1 MKETVITL
9 SARRA
14 LVGGREMAN
23 CFVTI
28 RDGIVEEVARHGPF
42 GGHVVEL
49 GSLDLIPGLIDLHCD
64 SLDGRRQPRPGVSFP
79 LAATLLQADTDAV
92 SNGVT
97 TQCLCVTVDR
107 DLSEWG
113 DAVDPRAWLG
123 VLRDHRGR
131 LRTDSHLHVRFELS
145 ANLAD
150 LPEELLDNAST
161 RVVSY
166 MVHAPGVGQYAHDR
180 PAWREQFLRSHPGSS
195 EEKERLA
202 AGRAARAADV
212 STARVRVAEV
222 ARAAGIALASHDD
235 VTPADATTA
244 ARIGASISEFPLTM
258 EAAAQAR
265 SLGMGVV
272 VGAPNA
278 WQGRSHLDW
287 LSARTAVRAGIVDA
301 LVSDYH
307 PSSMLAAAY
316 LLAHHQCGSW
326 ADAVNLVTRGPAL
339 LAGFGDR
346 GEITE
351 GFAADLAAVDTTAG
365 TPVVRQVWRK
375 GTARLGLD

>member
-1 MKETVITL
+1 MKETVVTL
-9 SARRA
+9 RARRA

-28 RDGIVEEVARHGPF
+28 RDGIVEEVARHGPS

-79 LAATLLQADTDAV
+79 LAATLVQADTDAV

-131 LRTDSHLHVRFELS
+131 LRTDSHLHIRFELS
-145 ANLAD
+145 ADLTG

-180 PAWREQFLRSHPGSS
+180 PAWRERFLRSHPGSS
-195 EEKERLA
+195 EDKERLA
-202 AGRAARAADV
+202 AERAARAADV
-212 STARVRVAEV
+212 SAARSRVAEV

-235 VTPADATTA
+235 VTHADATTA

-258 EAAAQAR
+258 EAATQAR

-316 LLAHHQCGSW
+316 LLAHDQCGSW

-375 GTARLGLD
+375 GTARLGLV